1 MVTQSTV
8 TEYMKDTAE
17 RIVAGMRD
25 IGIGLR
31 LKAPGGQHWPVCGFV
46 ELYFMPEQGVAVNRV
61 LANLRQIQISA
72 GIADATIRQGNDR
85 LIVQIPYGERQRV
98 TVESLLDAKRP
109 PYTALCGMDM
119 YGTII
124 GHNFADPGSYHCIV
138 AGSTGSGKT
147 VLAHSMVMSLAHQH
161 RRSELA
167 LVVYNPKVDDEPW
180 LYGAISKNMPW
191 DTARTTDE
199 AVAQL
204 RQVVARMQKTA
215 APVSRIIVYVEEVA
229 DLAMNGGQEAVAL
242 LTRIAQRGGTAG
254 IHLIACTQKPKSAI
268 MDSLLT
274 ANIPTRYVGKVDSA
288 TTSANICGAGVGA
301 HQLRGKGDFFKVGGE
316 KVIRLQC
323 AIPDKYVSGMANVL
337 PTLDNKTGQGA
348 STSFSF
354 PTLSAPKPVAP
365 SAVSALRDAW
375 NRAGE
380 EDRRLIVAEH
390 ILANAI
396 KADVGL
402 GDARG
407 QLSKSMFV
415 RVVAGRALAGNL
427 VEGGLSKLYDA
438 ATSTHTS
445 TSTATPEN
453 PPPPS

>member
-1 MVTQSTV
+1 MVTRPAV

-31 LKAPGGQHWPVCGFV
+31 LKAPNGQHWPVCGFV
-46 ELYFMPEQGVAVNRV
+46 ELYFVPEQGVAVNRV
-61 LANLRQIQISA
+61 LSNLRQIQISA
-72 GIADATIRQGNDR
+72 GSVDATIKQGHDR

-98 TVESLLDAKRP
+98 TVESLLNAQRP

-119 YGTII
+119 YGNII

-147 VLAHSMVMSLAHQH
+147 VLAHSMVMSMAHQH

-167 LVVYNPKVDDEPW
+167 LVVINPKADDEPW

-191 DTARTTDE
+191 DTARTSDD
-199 AVAQL
+199 AVRQL
-204 RQVVARMQKTA
+204 REVVARMEKTA
-215 APVSRIIVYVEEVA
+215 APVSRVVVYVEEVA

-242 LTRIAQRGGTAG
+242 LTRIAQRGGSAG
-254 IHLIACTQKPKSAI
+254 VHLIACTQKPKSAI

-274 ANIPTRYVGKVDSA
+274 ANIPVRYVGKVDSA

-301 HQLRGKGDFFKVGGE
+301 HLLRGKGDFFKVGGE
-316 KVIRLQC
+316 RAVRLQC
-323 AIPDKYVSGMANVL
+323 AIPGEYVSGAANAM
-337 PTLDNKTGQGA
+337 TGQNEREGQGA
-348 STSFSF
+348 AASFAF
-354 PTLSAPKPVAP
+354 PTLPVSKPAETP
-365 SAVSALRDAW
+365 PLSTLREMWSKSSED
-375 NRAGE
+375 
-380 EDRRLIVAEH
+380 DRRLIVGEH

-396 KADVGL
+396 KADVAL

-415 RVVAGRALAGNL
+415 RLVAGRALAGNL
-427 VEGGLSKLYDA
+427 VESGLPKLYDA
-438 ATSTHTS
+438 ATATPTATATS
-445 TSTATPEN
+445 TEVTP
-453 PPPPS
+453 PLPA